1 MNKYG
6 LIALSGVMALAAA
19 SCDDQLDITPKGQT
33 TLSNV
38 NDLETLLNQRFTIF
52 TNPTEM
58 EVLCGIQ
65 LTGYPTIGQQLT
77 ETNSFNYALLKG
89 DRKSVV

>member
-19 SCDDQLDITPKGQT
+19 SCDVQLDITPKGQT

-58 EVLCGIQ
+58 EVLCSLPRPIRSI
-65 LTGYPTIGQQLT
+65 TR
-77 ETNSFNYALLKG
+77 SLKVT
-89 DRKSVV
+89 RA